1 MNLREAIKDIPD
13 DDWLEIKEQTSNKYN
28 SRIGRAP
35 KKYITG
41 EVLDYEVL
49 SIAHSGCTSDYTLH
63 SIIVKDNWRP
73 KEVSQ

>member
-13 DDWLEIKEQTSNKYN
+13 DDWLEITEQTSNEYN

-35 KKYITG
+35 KEYIKG

-49 SIAHSGCTSDYTLH
+49 DRVIQYQEDYTLH
-63 SIIVKDNWRP
+63 RFLVKDNWRP